1 MLYIYIVGRWVELKD
16 NLGKLEVEWKKK
28 LVGVKEWE
36 VFKNPN
42 ISVIRKMDEKSIGE
56 VGNDCIGLTQ

>member
-16 NLGKLEVEWKKK
+16 NLGKLKVEWKKK